1 MKRVDPGPIKIHHKR
16 VKKKRK
22 TSQHFRVFIFSLI
35 LLPQGAKC
43 RHGSITSPHQGS
55 RLEMK
60 QKKGAKRSF
69 SYKRSCVTLDD
80 KWWHTATGAVVT
92 SVNRRAMFA
101 FCTRRGLTVRML
113 EALLR
118 FPRFAGSNKV
128 NGTRGAFWRR
138 VLRLPRVTSRKTT
151 AMLPTL
157 ESVAFKS
164 NSLISGMRKR
174 KRAIEDNAGGRSLS

>member
-1 MKRVDPGPIKIHHKR
+1 
-16 VKKKRK
+16 
-22 TSQHFRVFIFSLI
+22 
-35 LLPQGAKC
+35 
-43 RHGSITSPHQGS
+43 
-55 RLEMK
+55 
-60 QKKGAKRSF
+60 
-69 SYKRSCVTLDD
+69 
-80 KWWHTATGAVVT
+80 
-92 SVNRRAMFA
+92 MFA

-174 KRAIEDNAGGRSLS
+174 KRAIEDNAGGRSLSYSRRRLYCLSLSLKRVSKDRPQILCQKLLKTSRWNTFSAQNTRTWRRASDSTVRSKTN